1 MMMAM
6 MMTIAQII
14 TRNPHC
20 LKESDTVLQAAKI
33 MKEQVVGIIPI
44 VDENQ
49 KPCGVLTDRDIV
61 IRCIGENH
69 DYNQCKINSVF
80 SKGVEKVYEDQTLD
94 EVLDIMKRKQLRRLV
109 CVDRNDKLCGLVSL
123 SDLAHHVGDTNLL
136 GDLLR
141 QIHLEKGQEKGVSK
155 GQGLG
160 QGQRL
165 GQSQVQTQ

>member
-1 MMMAM
+1 
-6 MMTIAQII
+6 MTTSLGNII

-33 MKEQVVGIIPI
+33 MKEQGVGVIPI

-80 SKGVEKVYEDQTLD
+80 SKGVEKVYEDQNIS
-94 EVLDIMKRKQLRRLV
+94 EAIDIMKRKQLHRLV
-109 CVDRNDKLCGLVSL
+109 CVDRNDKLCGLLSL
-123 SDLAHHVGDTNLL
+123 SDLAHHVNDTNML

-141 QIHLEKGQEKGVSK
+141 QIHLEKGQEKGVTK

-160 QGQRL
+160 QGQGQRL
-165 GQSQVQTQ
+165 GQIQSQ